1 MKQEPK
7 RLFAKP
13 YDDIKTPFTI
23 DDKGAFAEYV
33 IQHPDDLPE
42 HLAIGASVIITDI
55 KKTSS
60 GLVKYWVSGRIVGM
74 KSISPFNPE
83 RENMLYQ
90 EEESENPFTILES
103 LPGGPHNHQPM
114 VLRIQLDQELES
126 NETKDGYYI
135 SPIQRPPTALSRMF
149 LPEMKSDDDR
159 NPTLLTILNIK
170 DSGISLGCVGSG
182 NIPLTN
188 ERNEFLNYKLDVL
201 DIENKHMFIVGE
213 SGSGKTVFLKN
224 LAYEIRKFKGE
235 KRNID
240 NRVIMVDVQGD
251 IVQLLLPQIDNIVLQ
266 PRLSWQKDY
275 NLSEE
280 RKAVDSADVQQ
291 NLGPFQLIIPKSS
304 SGTLSKN
311 LSSLKLLCKKFGI
324 KVEEV
329 SLRLQDLHQPS
340 DVEYL
345 FNVSSPQVAML
356 LDGLADWLKG
366 QNRKVAIAN
375 LKALIQKGKSKVN
388 NGSIMSEF
396 GVPFYESTYGA
407 AERALKSLSRYFD
420 YDTEA
425 IKDNESPLQLLK
437 ERGTSIIYLAD
448 LNTEE
453 RIMWEMQIVKW
464 LNDNNDNL
472 NFDTNNNQ
480 LGETYVFIDE
490 AHQIIP
496 AHPIGVAD
504 KETFD
509 RLRSNF
515 ERLAREGRKFGIN
528 LILSTQSPKDLHEI
542 VPEQCPNRVVM
553 KINPRNAVYAFLDPE
568 LAIVASRFSYGQF
581 WFQSPFNGT
590 PNWIRIHSTATPI
603 PHESVKKF
611 WPKVIDAAKKIN

>member
-1 MKQEPK
+1 MNKPEK

-33 IQHPDDLPE
+33 IQHPDELPD
-42 HLAIGASVIITDI
+42 HLAIGASVIITDV
-55 KKTSS
+55 KKAVN
-60 GLVKYWVSGRIVGM
+60 GLIKYWIAGRIVGM

-90 EEESENPFTILES
+90 DDENENPFNILEN

-114 VLRIQLDQELES
+114 VLRIQLDQELEQ
-126 NETKDGYYI
+126 NEDQDGYYI
-135 SPIQRPPTALSRMF
+135 SPIQRPPTALSRMM
-149 LPEMKSDDDR
+149 LPEMKSD
-159 NPTLLTILNIK
+159 NEKHPTLQTILNIK
-170 DSGISLGCVGSG
+170 STGISIGCVGSG

-188 ERNEFLNYKLDVL
+188 EKNEFLNYKIDVL
-201 DIENKHMFIVGE
+201 HLENKHMFIVGE

-224 LAYEIRKFKGE
+224 LAYEIRKFKGDAGE
-235 KRNID
+235 LD

-251 IVQLLLPQIDNIVLQ
+251 IVQLLLPQLDNILLK

-275 NLSEE
+275 NDCEE
-280 RKAVDSADVQQ
+280 RKIINTESVQE
-291 NLGPFQLIIPKSS
+291 NLRPFQLIIPKSAT
-304 SGTLSKN
+304 GNLSKN
-311 LSSLKLLCKKFGI
+311 LSSLKVLCKKHGI
-324 KVEEV
+324 AVEEV
-329 SLRLQDLHQPS
+329 SLRLQDLNQPS

-366 QNRKVAIAN
+366 QNKKVAIPH
-375 LKALIQKGKSKVN
+375 LQFLIQRGKTKVN

-420 YDTEA
+420 YDLEA
-425 IKDNESPLQLLK
+425 INDDESPLNLLK
-437 ERGTSIIYLAD
+437 NKGTSIVYLAD
-448 LNTEE
+448 LNSEE
-453 RIMWEMQIVKW
+453 RIMWEMQMVKW
-464 LNDNNDNL
+464 FNDNNDNL
-472 NFDTNNNQ
+472 NFDADNNQ
-480 LGETYVFIDE
+480 IGETYVFFDE

-496 AHPIGVAD
+496 AHPIGIAN

-553 KINPRNAVYAFLDPE
+553 KINPRNAAYAFLDPE
-568 LAIVASRFSYGQF
+568 LAIVASRFNYGQF

-590 PNWIRIHSTATPI
+590 PNWIRIHSAATPL

-611 WPKVIDAAKKIN
+611 WPKVIEAAKNI

>member
-1 MKQEPK
+1 MSKEIK

-33 IQHPDDLPE
+33 IQHPDDLPD
-42 HLAIGASVIITDI
+42 HLAIGASVIIADI
-55 KKTSS
+55 KKITT
-60 GLVKYWVSGRIVGM
+60 GLLKYWLSGRIVGM

-90 EEESENPFTILES
+90 DDENENPFNILED

-114 VLRIQLDQELES
+114 VLRIQLDQELQK
-126 NETKDGYYI
+126 NENTGYYI
-135 SPIQRPPTALSRMF
+135 SPIQRPPSALSRMM
-149 LPEMKSDDDR
+149 LPEMKLDSSD
-159 NPTLLTILNIK
+159 NPTLMSILNIK
-170 DSGISLGCVGSG
+170 NEGISIGCIGPG
-182 NIPLTN
+182 NMPLTN
-188 ERNEFLNYKLDVL
+188 EKNEFLNYKLDVE

-224 LAYEIRKFKGE
+224 MAYEIRKFKGQNN
-235 KRNID
+235 KLD
-240 NRVIMVDVQGD
+240 NRVIMIDVQGD
-251 IVQLLLPQIDNIVLQ
+251 IVQLLLPQLNDIILK
-266 PRLSWQKDY
+266 PRLSWQEDY
-275 NLSEE
+275 NKSDD
-280 RKAVDSADVQQ
+280 RKDIDAKDVQ
-291 NLGPFQLIIPKSS
+291 NKLLPFQLIIPKSNT
-304 SGTLSKN
+304 GTLSKN
-311 LSSLKLLCKKFGI
+311 LSSLKVICKKNGI

-329 SLRLQDLHQPS
+329 SLRLQDLKQPS

-366 QNRKVAIAN
+366 KNRKVAIQN
-375 LKALIQKGKSKVN
+375 LNKLIQDGKKKVI
-388 NGSIMSEF
+388 NGQIMSEF

-420 YDTEA
+420 YDEGA
-425 IKDNESPLQLLK
+425 IKDDESPLNLLK
-437 ERGTSIIYLAD
+437 DKGTSIVYLAD
-448 LNTEE
+448 LNAEE

-464 LNDNNDNL
+464 LNDNNDSL
-472 NFDTNNNQ
+472 NFDAKNNQ
-480 LGETYVFIDE
+480 LGETYVFFDE

-496 AHPIGVAD
+496 AHPIGIAD

-568 LAIVASRFSYGQF
+568 LAVVASRFSYGQF

-590 PNWIRIHSTATPI
+590 PNWIRIHSAATPV

-611 WPKVIDAAKKIN
+611 WPKVIEAAKNI